1 MEDLQDK
8 IIELMDLFD
17 GEVTTLDKINP
28 PEPRKDVQDIEA
40 INRFMRDNPPGMAGG
55 GMLVQPSADGSR
67 PGYAKQKQK
76 FISGPGTKTTALDD
90 PKKYKIVKKYLNKVK
105 TQKNKRIFLDWSEQ
119 IGSKPNPW
127 YEKLK
132 GEVKL
137 TRQPLNELINKVIA
151 EEFPTAYSGRA
162 GKVEYAREMTVK
174 SFINYWNQN
183 GMFDGNE
190 KLSKP
195 LEQFVTTKKG
205 ANNYENINRYFTQ
218 WKEGKFEV
226 DGVDRKNLDKGL
238 LQAIKKWNP
247 SVKGARS
254 NLVKAQL
261 IYLNNLSPNL
271 SYDRVANLFAQKF
284 PDSAQTLQHRLNQLT
299 ELKRNGVYNDGTGN
313 PKKIPGIEIGER
325 SGWLKEG
332 YGKGFLG
339 NYGRLVKKADEL
351 MAAGE
356 TKFAKRLYN
365 AADKFFSPT
374 GIFTKAAGE
383 GEHPLSRNM
392 GDGPI
397 GNQLKINSLVS
408 GDLNQFKKF
417 NFDSPV
423 RNLVLE
429 YENPNTTSARKKEIK
444 LEIENRKKLM
454 NILTE
459 GPNQKGIVDS
469 VKFNYGS
476 NKISASVDVPDID
489 KIKNFDI
496 NEFITRGE
504 EYRKSVLDKGRE
516 VGLISNQ
523 NQIIKQ
529 TLDSKKVENLLA
541 KIGCPG
547 KGKVAAA
554 SGGRIQFQDG
564 LSPEV
569 CMTRGADVIKE
580 KRIDSPAQKANFNK
594 MMKIASVGKNM
605 ALLKDVL
612 GPYGL
617 GGDVLLEGMIAVN
630 KTLTGGTPFKEAWQD
645 SWLSN
650 IVGGAYDEAGQK
662 LGRQKLFELRSGL
675 SSGAQEFGD
684 YNRKVEEYYKLI
696 EQRNNLEAMSGG
708 GAFDY
713 VGNLAGDVRQINNK
727 IKVAERELGRME
739 TRINAQGG
747 FDAIENEYN
756 RKTAE
761 RTDADAATSLQ
772 SIGRRFVEDNQLNEM
787 LRDDF
792 SGLSSD
798 ALPMQRP
805 DRTPL
810 TSYRD
815 FKPDLPTLDEYKKAY
830 GDLAKEFN
838 IVPPNEQQMQQEINQ
853 EKFRQL
859 FNQPGFM
866 GASDTFFGD
875 SINMAD
881 GGRAGFT
888 GGGYGKDAAKY
899 IKEIETDHHKGYQYY
914 KKHGG
919 KKSFKQYM
927 KESMSKYFAGG
938 GIAKLAGV
946 DQGPPPESGPN
957 SQGLQGLLNRVK
969 NI

>member
-1 MEDLQDK
+1 
-8 IIELMDLFD
+8 
-17 GEVTTLDKINP
+17 
-28 PEPRKDVQDIEA
+28 
-40 INRFMRDNPPGMAGG
+40 
-55 GMLVQPSADGSR
+55 
-67 PGYAKQKQK
+67 
-76 FISGPGTKTTALDD
+76 
-90 PKKYKIVKKYLNKVK
+90 
-105 TQKNKRIFLDWSEQ
+105 
-119 IGSKPNPW
+119 
-127 YEKLK
+127 
-132 GEVKL
+132 
-137 TRQPLNELINKVIA
+137 
-151 EEFPTAYSGRA
+151 
-162 GKVEYAREMTVK
+162 
-174 SFINYWNQN
+174 
-183 GMFDGNE
+183 
-190 KLSKP
+190 
-195 LEQFVTTKKG
+195 
-205 ANNYENINRYFTQ
+205 
-218 WKEGKFEV
+218 
-226 DGVDRKNLDKGL
+226 
-238 LQAIKKWNP
+238 
-247 SVKGARS
+247 
-254 NLVKAQL
+254 
-261 IYLNNLSPNL
+261 
-271 SYDRVANLFAQKF
+271 
-284 PDSAQTLQHRLNQLT
+284 
-299 ELKRNGVYNDGTGN
+299 
-313 PKKIPGIEIGER
+313 
-325 SGWLKEG
+325 
-332 YGKGFLG
+332 
-339 NYGRLVKKADEL
+339 
-351 MAAGE
+351 
-356 TKFAKRLYN
+356 
-365 AADKFFSPT
+365 
-374 GIFTKAAGE
+374 
-383 GEHPLSRNM
+383 M

-838 IVPPNEQQMQQEINQ
+838 ITPPDEQQMQQEINQ